1 MSAMLNSED
10 GPGRRHRV
18 VIGSGVGGLTVEPG
32 QATGHRRCL
41 TIRRSW
47 CGKAAFAF
55 PNFGIED
62 RGDSGGVVSLVSK
75 PEALSAQLRK
85 YEQSTSNQTVT
96 NAVRRALIHE
106 GAHPHTVP
114 AGT

>member
-1 MSAMLNSED
+1 MPHYPSKLVRE
-10 GPGRRHRV
+10 
-18 VIGSGVGGLTVEPG
+18 GG
-32 QATGHRRCL
+32 
-41 TIRRSW
+41 IRN
-47 CGKAAFAF
+47 FF

-75 PEALSAQLRK
+75 PEALEAQLRK
-85 YEQSTSNQTVT
+85 YAESTSNQTVT
-96 NAVRRALIHE
+96 NAVRRALIHK